1 MSEAYVVDKNLG
13 QKLEVAEGDLPTKN
27 ADGEPIVELTDEQKY
42 LFDTRGWLLVGHE
55 SLIPKPNDY
64 FVSRMGT
71 ESVILTRNKQGEIL
85 GQQDQNIRQGRPQ
98 YFTDTNFLGSLF
110 GHK

>member
-42 LFDTRGWLLVGHE
+42 LFDTRGWLLVPG
-55 SLIPKPNDY
+55 LLAMTRW
-64 FVSRMGT
+64 SR
-71 ESVILTRNKQGEIL
+71 
-85 GQQDQNIRQGRPQ
+85 
-98 YFTDTNFLGSLF
+98 
-110 GHK
+110 

>member
-42 LFDTRGWLLVGHE
+42 LFDTRGWLLVPGLLADVEVALMKDYALRVQNDPE
-55 SLIPKPNDY
+55 SLPEHERVAAAKKAVAKKAD
-64 FVSRMGT
+64 
-71 ESVILTRNKQGEIL
+71 
-85 GQQDQNIRQGRPQ
+85 D
-98 YFTDTNFLGSLF
+98 
-110 GHK
+110 